1 MELKKGPDTHKR
13 NLLKIRSKA
22 LPQPPKNTDE
32 IGKAFENGSQIFA
45 RYGMTKR
52 DDEEKKTKFFQ
63 TAFHCNDFEYSIF
76 CSENIVAKITENID
90 INMRDYY
97 IDGTFKVCPRGNF
110 YQLLIISM
118 DYMGQ
123 VELIVTFVVYI
134 SFIMAFF
141 ISRHYK

>member
-1 MELKKGPDTHKR
+1 MQKKGPETHKR
-13 NLLKIRSKA
+13 NLLKIRLKA

-32 IGKAFENGSQIFA
+32 IGKAFENGSQVFT

-52 DDEEKKTKFFQ
+52 DDEKMKTTFFR
-63 TAFHCNDFEYSIF
+63 TAFHCTDFEYAIF
-76 CSENIVAKITENID
+76 CSENIVSKITENID
-90 INMRDYY
+90 VNMRDYY

-123 VELIVTFVVYI
+123 VVVYI
-134 SFIMAFF
+134 SYIFI
-141 ISRHYK
+141 H